1 MSQPAVSVVIATYN
15 RSNLL
20 PETLEALRQQT
31 LPAGE
36 FEIVVADNASTDR
49 TRQVVEDAAR
59 QAGASVRYVFERR
72 PGKSHAVNAAI
83 EAARGALV
91 AFTDDDVTPSPG
103 WLEAMARAIDETGAS
118 FGAGRIVPGWEI
130 HPPYWLQPALY
141 GILAVPDNGT
151 KRLLICRGENE
162 HVMPIGANMAVRRE
176 VLDRVGGLRADVGK
190 LGGTLRSGED
200 HEFYLR
206 LLGHGC
212 TGVYEP
218 RALVRHF
225 VPAARLERAYFRHWS
240 YANGRIVAG
249 LERDYPTTDHYLLGV
264 PRYLWRAAAE
274 DAGRAATAVLR
285 RDTPARFTA
294 AVRLLWFAGYL
305 REVWQ
310 GRELRRA
317 APARA

>member
-1 MSQPAVSVVIATYN
+1 MEQPAVSVVIATCN

-20 PETLEALRQQT
+20 AETLEALRQQS

-36 FEIVVADNASTDR
+36 FEVVVADNGSTDR
-49 TRQVVEDAAR
+49 TRQVVENAAR
-59 QAGASVRYVFERR
+59 EADASIRYVFEPR

-83 EAARGALV
+83 EAARGALI
-91 AFTDDDVTPSPG
+91 AFTDDDVTPSHG
-103 WLEAMARAIDETGAS
+103 WLESMARAIEETGAG
-118 FGAGRIVPGWEI
+118 FGAGRIVPRWETR
-130 HPPYWLQPALY
+130 PPSWLQPALY

-151 KRLLICRGENE
+151 KRLLIRRGENE

-225 VPAARLERAYFRHWS
+225 VPAARLTHAYFRRWS
-240 YANGRIVAG
+240 YVNGRIVAG
-249 LERDYPTTDHYLLGV
+249 LERDYPTTDRYLLGV

-274 DAGRAATAVLR
+274 DAWRAAWALLR
-285 RDTPARFTA
+285 RDTAARFTA

-310 GRELRRA
+310 GCEVRHSV
-317 APARA
+317 PARA